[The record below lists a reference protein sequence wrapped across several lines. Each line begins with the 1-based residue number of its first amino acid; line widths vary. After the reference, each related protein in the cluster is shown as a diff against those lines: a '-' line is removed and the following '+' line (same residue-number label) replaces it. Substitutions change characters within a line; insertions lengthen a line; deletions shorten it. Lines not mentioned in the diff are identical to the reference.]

1 MEDRGSKGSYN
12 SSETVATDTCESP
25 SAPLEGQAVL
35 TTAES
40 SLAIL
45 IPRIDAKQPWPGQL
59 KEIILLRGERVQRLK
74 DRGQSLCSS
83 VVCYPCDV
91 TLQKKK
97 LNNWHLLSLFLCAQ
111 VHGWKLGFWLRQ
123 GSFSPVL
130 WLLARF
136 SSTPRHRG
144 LSPGLLLPCAQDSVS
159 GLLPEWGG
167 TEEGV
172 QRRDWQ
178 QLNLFMTYSLKWHWH
193 IFLIVHQ
200 FVDISLTPQ
209 YTPYKEFMHRKD
221 RDHFQVWEN

>member
-1 MEDRGSKGSYN
+1 MTRAAQRNHTLEGRK
-12 SSETVATDTCESP
+12 SSEIK
-25 SAPLEGQAVL
+25 GQG
-35 TTAES
+35 T
-40 SLAIL
+40 
-45 IPRIDAKQPWPGQL
+45 
-59 KEIILLRGERVQRLK
+59 
-74 DRGQSLCSS
+74 SLCSS

-167 TEEGV
+167 REEGV

-221 RDHFQVWEN
+221 RPFPSLRKLTVLIQANTRTQHTLSKHALVFDKCVKTCSIPLAITTGNVKRNQHRLLRMDKV